1 MKLDLHQIAQWCGA
15 ELHPHGAEN
24 LSVTG
29 YSIDSRSLQPGDLFF
44 AIKGETHD
52 GHDHVARAFEAGA
65 AAAVIAGPRRGDL
78 APQEAT
84 FAVDDT
90 LRALEA
96 LGRAARARFPDLPF
110 VYISG
115 RYGEVR
121 GLDGLERF
129 LTKPFSTNVLLRAID
144 EVRTHTKPHETKS
157 LSLADLPRE

>member
-1 MKLDLHQIAQWCGA
+1 VYFPTRRTSADLCHDT
-15 ELHPHGAEN
+15 L
-24 LSVTG
+24 
-29 YSIDSRSLQPGDLFF
+29 GD
-44 AIKGETHD
+44 
-52 GHDHVARAFEAGA
+52 
-65 AAAVIAGPRRGDL
+65 
-78 APQEAT
+78 
-84 FAVDDT
+84 AVDVLLVEDD
-90 LRALEA
+90 ALIREVLGDALQCAGLSTVGSASAEAALQVLDEGTPGVVITDINLGGGMDGLA